1 MISFCHRCSVPT
13 SMHPW
18 RGGIILC
25 SDCLTVVA
33 KDYAKYRRIIGRY
46 LGLDG
51 AEDVDSTEV
60 EVAP

>member
-18 RGGIILC
+18 RGVTLC
-25 SDCLTVVA
+25 SDCLTTVA
-33 KDYAKYRRIIGRY
+33 ADYARYRRMIGRY

-51 AEDVDSTEV
+51 PEDADSTEV
-60 EVAP
+60 EVSP